1 MAKWH
6 GNVGYGSH
14 IESSPGVYTTTIKE
28 RSYSG
33 DVIKNYRRQES
44 SGTLNDNVN
53 VANIISIIADPF
65 AYENFHSMV
74 YVEFMNAKWK
84 ISGVEVQYPR
94 LLLTVGG
101 LYNE

>member
-6 GNVGYGSH
+6 GNIGYG
-14 IESSPGVYTTTIKE
+14 IQTESSPGVSTNVIKE

-33 DVIKNYRRQES
+33 EMLKNYRKQES
-44 SGTLNDNVN
+44 SGSVNDNIN
-53 VANIISIIADPF
+53 IANTISIIADPF
-65 AYENFHSMV
+65 AYENFHAMV
-74 YVEFMNAKWK
+74 YVEIMNAKWK
-84 ISGVEVQYPR
+84 ITGVEVQYPR

>member
-6 GNVGYGSH
+6 GNIGYG
-14 IESSPGVYTTTIKE
+14 IQTESSPGVYTNVIKE

-33 DVIKNYRRQES
+33 EMLKNYRKQES
-44 SGTLNDNVN
+44 SGSVNDNIN
-53 VANIISIIADPF
+53 IANTISIIADPF
-65 AYENFHSMV
+65 AYENFHAMV
-74 YVEFMNAKWK
+74 YVEIMNAKWK
-84 ISGVEVQYPR
+84 ITGVEVQYPR